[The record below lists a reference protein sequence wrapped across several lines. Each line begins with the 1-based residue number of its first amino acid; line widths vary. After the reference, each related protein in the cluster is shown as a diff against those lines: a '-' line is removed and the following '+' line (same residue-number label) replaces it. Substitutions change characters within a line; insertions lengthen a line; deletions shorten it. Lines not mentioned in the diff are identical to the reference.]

1 LTDIRTYATPERVAR
16 PKVFPIRITLPLTR
30 EMLARADAA
39 IEPGEDRVTLIRK
52 ALDRELKRRERKP

>member
-1 LTDIRTYATPERVAR
+1 VAR